1 MGGSSVDNQGVFRAT
16 LSPYRSLGPRG
27 FLILMSG
34 ISLISFAAGVA
45 FWAMG
50 AWPVTGFFGLDVLLI
65 YIAFKLNYRA
75 ARAYE
80 TIDLSPTHLTLT
92 HVDFRGRRETFEF
105 NPYWVRL
112 RLAEWP
118 SGQTELKLASHGQEH
133 TFGRF
138 LNDDERRDFAAAF
151 GAALARAR
159 NTKEAAPT
167 RGSRGLLP
175 ESTPLTQ
182 GPQPPRAG

>member
-1 MGGSSVDNQGVFRAT
+1 MDGSKVENQGPAEASGVFRAT

-27 FLILMSG
+27 FLILMAG
-34 ISLISFAAGVA
+34 ISLVSFIAGMV

-65 YIAFKLNYRA
+65 YLAFKLNYRA

-80 TIDLSPTHLTLT
+80 TVDLSPSNLTLT
-92 HVDFRGRRETFEF
+92 HVDARGRSKTVEF

-112 RLAEWP
+112 RLSEAP
-118 SGQTELKLASHGQEH
+118 DGRTELRLASHGEEH
-133 TFGRF
+133 AFARF
-138 LNDDERRDFAAAF
+138 LTDDERRDFAAAF

-159 NTKEAAPT
+159 TAREPM
-167 RGSRGLLP
+167 P
-175 ESTPLTQ
+175 YP
-182 GPQPPRAG
+182 